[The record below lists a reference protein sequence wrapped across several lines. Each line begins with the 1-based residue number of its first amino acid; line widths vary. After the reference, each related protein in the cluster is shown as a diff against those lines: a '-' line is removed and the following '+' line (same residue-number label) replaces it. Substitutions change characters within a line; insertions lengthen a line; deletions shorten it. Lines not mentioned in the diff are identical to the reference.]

1 MNVNT
6 MLTVKNTKFFIT
18 ERLMTPAVVTLK
30 QHNAQYIIHQYEHD
44 VTNQH
49 YGLEAAEKLGVNVDI
64 VFKTLIVSIDNNQ
77 LVVAILPVSSML
89 NMKLIAKA
97 HGGKKAVMALPIQV
111 ERTTGYVLGGVSPLG
126 QKKQLT
132 TYIDSSIDTFTT
144 VYVSGGKRGVEL
156 ELSPD
161 VLQSLTQA
169 TLVNLCQLK

>member
-1 MNVNT
+1 
-6 MLTVKNTKFFIT
+6 
-18 ERLMTPAVVTLK
+18 MTPAVVTLK

-97 HGGKKAVMALPIQV
+97 HGGKKS
-111 ERTTGYVLGGVSPLG
+111 GYG
-126 QKKQLT
+126 
-132 TYIDSSIDTFTT
+132 FTNT
-144 VYVSGGKRGVEL
+144 S
-156 ELSPD
+156 
-161 VLQSLTQA
+161 
-169 TLVNLCQLK
+169 